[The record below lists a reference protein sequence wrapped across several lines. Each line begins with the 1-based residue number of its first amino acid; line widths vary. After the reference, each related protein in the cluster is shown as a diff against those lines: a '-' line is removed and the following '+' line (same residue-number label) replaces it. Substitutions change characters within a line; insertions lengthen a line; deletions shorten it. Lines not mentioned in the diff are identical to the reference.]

1 MPTVWLPAMPVHGPV
16 IYYTNGF
23 ETHVIDGIGYPPRR
37 VMGFHSID
45 ELRRLIAQRHRN
57 DITDLNISDTITDR
71 NYQKRMIY
79 SVCKHYNEKHRRALL
94 VMATG
99 TGKTR
104 VSISLVDVLVRNGW
118 VKNVLFLADRIELV
132 NQAKKNYTRL
142 LPSMTVSSLRDD
154 DADLSARILF
164 STYQTMIGHLDRDSK
179 TFTQGRFDL
188 IIIDEAHR
196 SVFGKYGAIF
206 DYFDGLLLGLTATP
220 PRRGGPLDL
229 RTVRHGT
236 GRAHRQLRI

>member
-1 MPTVWLPAMPVHGPV
+1 M
-16 IYYTNGF
+16 
-23 ETHVIDGIGYPPRR
+23 
-37 VMGFHSID
+37 
-45 ELRRLIAQRHRN
+45 
-57 DITDLNISDTITDR
+57 
-71 NYQKRMIY
+71 
-79 SVCKHYNEKHRRALL
+79 
-94 VMATG
+94 
-99 TGKTR
+99 
-104 VSISLVDVLVRNGW
+104 
-118 VKNVLFLADRIELV
+118 LFLADRIELV

-220 PRRGGPLDL
+220 RDEVDRSTYELFGMEQGEPTDSYEYDEAVTDGYLNPLHGHPRQLEDSDRGHRPPAAHAR
-229 RTVRHGT
+229 RTAGARGDFRVREDDGRPGT
-236 GRAHRQLRI
+236 GRTVQPHDRRGRDIQIHISTSIP